1 MKKAFKYNQMEVKV
15 IIDVMMGMTLKEMQT
30 LLKTKDITMIELCHA
45 RQVMNAATGDR
56 QSLEFLLDRL
66 VGKVK
71 DKLEV
76 QQPRPTVIKRRNGE
90 AVELGT
96 TQEDSND

>member
-1 MKKAFKYNQMEVKV
+1 MRKSLKYNQMEVKV
-15 IIDVMMGMTLKEMQT
+15 LIDVMMSMTPKEMKQ
-30 LLKTKDITMIELCHA
+30 LLSEKNITMIELCHA
-45 RQVMNAATGDR
+45 RQVMNAAGGDR

-96 TQEDSND
+96 TQDDRND